1 MRERMADR
9 GVVLLMAT
17 KATSRAEGRPR
28 QVWISAEREWVR
40 TQSRINLPPNLIRVN
55 EAAKRKGQ
63 CRFTALLHHVDEE
76 ALARAYRRL
85 RRAAAPGVDGM
96 TVASYAQGLEARL
109 RALCDRVHSGQFRAK
124 PVRRTYIPKGD
135 GGQRALG
142 IPALEDKIV
151 QGAVAEV
158 LSAVYEAD
166 FLDCSYGFRPRR
178 NAHQALRAV
187 HDAIMTERV
196 NWVFEA
202 DIRKFFD
209 SVNHQWLMRVLSHR
223 IADARVLRLVEQWLK
238 AGVLEQGMYAQ
249 TVEGTPQGAGIS
261 PLLANVFLHYVLDLW
276 VRQWQRRVASARM
289 RLVRYADDFLL
300 SFESADD
307 AIQMQAALGER
318 LAKFGLQLHGD
329 KTRLIEFG
337 CFAAQRRARRG
348 LGRPETFN
356 FLGFTHYCGKTRAGR
371 FIVQCKTERARMV
384 RKLKVLR
391 EQMKRRNY
399 QPLRVQHAWL
409 SAMLQG
415 HYAYYGI
422 TGNALSLGRFLRQVQ
437 YAWRQALGRRSQRGS
452 FSWSRFTQLLQV
464 LALPQP
470 HIVHRWRSC
479 AA

>member
-1 MRERMADR
+1 MA
-9 GVVLLMAT
+9 A
-17 KATSRAEGRPR
+17 KATSRPEGRPR
-28 QVWISAEREWVR
+28 QVGNSAERERVR
-40 TQSRINLPPNLIRVN
+40 TQGRNNLPPNLMRVN
-55 EAAKRKGQ
+55 EAAKRFRQ

-96 TVASYAQGLEARL
+96 TVAQYAQGLEARL
-109 RALCDRVHSGQFRAK
+109 RALCDRLHSGRYRAL
-124 PVRRTYIPKGD
+124 PVRRTYIPKAD
-135 GGQRALG
+135 GGRRALG

-166 FLDCSYGFRPRR
+166 FLDCSFGFRPGRS
-178 NAHQALRAV
+178 AHQALRTV

-209 SVNHQWLMRVLSHR
+209 SVNHEWLMRMLAHR
-223 IADARVLRLVEQWLK
+223 IADPRVLRLIGQWLK
-238 AGVLEQGMYAQ
+238 AGVLDKGIYAQ
-249 TVEGTPQGAGIS
+249 AVEGTPQGAGIS
-261 PLLANVFLHYVLDLW
+261 PLLANVFLHYVLDVW
-276 VRQWQRRVASARM
+276 VRQWQRRAASGCM

-300 SFESADD
+300 SFERRED
-307 AIQMQAALGER
+307 AKQMQAALGDR
-318 LAKFGLQLHGD
+318 LVKFGLTLHED

-337 CFAAQRRARRG
+337 RFAAERRAKRG

-371 FIVQCKTERARMV
+371 FIVRCLTERGRMV

-391 EQMKRRNY
+391 EQMKQRRHHR
-399 QPLRVQHAWL
+399 LRAQHAWL
-409 SAMLQG
+409 SAVLRG

-422 TGNALSLGRFLRQVQ
+422 TGNVSRLGCFLRQVQ
-437 YAWRQALGRRSQRGS
+437 RAWRWVLNRRSQRGTW
-452 FSWSRFTQLLQV
+452 SWSRFAKLLQV

-470 HIVHRWRSC
+470 HIVHRWRTC
-479 AA
+479 EA